1 MLCCRRDFAD
11 ESKVSNQFEFELIKR
26 KLSIVLCGPALIQ
39 ESFKRELILLP
50 VQDTGRQ
57 GFSFFSFSEEACY
70 PEFYRCKKINSSKFH
85 MNLKE
90 DLRVLDE
97 IIVS

>member
-26 KLSIVLCGPALIQ
+26 KLSIVLCGPALFK
-39 ESFKRELILLP
+39 ESFKRELILPP

-57 GFSFFSFSEEACY
+57 GFPFFSFSEEACC
-70 PEFYRCKKINSSKFH
+70 PEFYRCKKINSSIFH

-90 DLRVLDE
+90 DLSLR
-97 IIVS
+97 